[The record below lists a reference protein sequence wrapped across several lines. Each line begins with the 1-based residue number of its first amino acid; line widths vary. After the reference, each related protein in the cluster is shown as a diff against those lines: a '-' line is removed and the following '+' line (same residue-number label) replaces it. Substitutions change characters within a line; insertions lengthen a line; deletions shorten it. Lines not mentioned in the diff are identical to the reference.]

1 MRQTESVH
9 MSSNRFQDQVVFITG
24 GASGLGLAAAR
35 RFAAEGAII
44 AIADLNTE
52 AAETAA
58 AEFPGA
64 IAITVDVSQADQV
77 AAAFAAAREK
87 LGTVDVIF
95 NNAGID
101 GKQQRL
107 HEMDLENWD
116 LVSRINGDGAFFVL
130 KYGIAALLTSG
141 GGNVVST
148 TSTVGLAAQV
158 NIAPYSFTKGGL
170 VNLTK
175 SAAVE
180 YAKDNIRINAVA
192 PTAVRTPLVE
202 HFIDS
207 ADDPKAMR
215 ELMENFNPIPGM
227 PTPDDVADAVLF
239 LASNEAKW
247 ITGHTL
253 PVDGGYLA
261 R

>member
-1 MRQTESVH
+1 VRLN
-9 MSSNRFQDQVVFITG
+9 SNGFQDQVVFITG

-35 RFAAEGAII
+35 RFAAEGATI

-58 AEFPGA
+58 AKFAGA
-64 IAITVDVSQADQV
+64 IAITVDVSRPEQV
-77 AAAFAAAREK
+77 EAAFQTAMEK
-87 LGTVDVIF
+87 LGKVNVIF

-107 HEMDLENWD
+107 HEMDLTNWD
-116 LVSRINGDGAFFVL
+116 LVSRVNGDGAFFVL
-130 KYGIAALLTSG
+130 KYGIAALLASG

-148 TSTVGLAAQV
+148 ASTVGLAAQEH
-158 NIAPYSFTKGGL
+158 ISPYSFTKGGL

-192 PTAVRTPLVE
+192 PTAVRNPLVE

-207 ADDPKAMR
+207 AEDPKAMH

-239 LASNEAKW
+239 LASNEATW

>member
-1 MRQTESVH
+1 

-35 RFAAEGAII
+35 RFAAEGATI

-58 AEFPGA
+58 AEFAGA
-64 IAITVDVSQADQV
+64 IAVTVDVSKAEQV
-77 AAAFAAAREK
+77 EAAFETAMAK

-107 HEMDLENWD
+107 HEMDLKNWD

-130 KYGIAALLTSG
+130 KYGIAALLASG

-207 ADDPKAMR
+207 ADDPEAMR